1 MALTEKS
8 RPALRDTRP
17 AISEEVARDGTGPG
31 ADYRAAPDADFVI
44 GRLLPLAGEA
54 VA

>member
-8 RPALRDTRP
+8 RPALRDTGP
-17 AISEEVARDGTGPG
+17 AILEELARDGTGPVG
-31 ADYRAAPDADFVI
+31 VYRASPDADCVS
-44 GRLLPLAGEA
+44 GRVVPLASEA

>member
-31 ADYRAAPDADFVI
+31 AVYRASPDADLVVGRVI
-44 GRLLPLAGEA
+44 PLAGEA
-54 VA
+54 IA

>member
-31 ADYRAAPDADFVI
+31 AVYRALPDADCVS
-44 GRLLPLAGEA
+44 RRVVPLASEA